1 MPTDLIRYDLLVQ
14 DALKGVVRRVLAN
27 AIRDGI
33 PGEHHFY
40 LSFRTREKG
49 VRISQALRDKY
60 PDEMTIVLQHQFWD
74 LAVSDYAIEVGLS
87 FSNVPEKLVI
97 PFDAVSGFFD
107 PSVQFGLKFEQS
119 KGDAPAGAARAL
131 PSIAKDEA
139 QGKLPLR
146 GAPSEAGK
154 PARKGAE
161 KPGRPS
167 AEAKA
172 TDAKISDIK
181 SSDAKSSDGKSSEA
195 RSSDVRSADAKS
207 SDAKSSNGKSSE
219 GKHSDT
225 KPADSKPSDS
235 GKSSGGKLKIAA
247 DPDHERS
254 KDEPKVIS
262 LDAFRKKP

>member
-74 LAVSDYAIEVGLS
+74 LSVNDYAIEVGLS

-119 KGDAPAGAARAL
+119 KGEALSGAARAL
-131 PSIAKDEA
+131 PSITKDEA
-139 QGKLPLR
+139 QGKVPAR
-146 GAPSEAGK
+146 GGPSEPAK
-154 PARKGAE
+154 PTRKGAE
-161 KPGRPS
+161 KAARPA
-167 AEAKA
+167 AE
-172 TDAKISDIK
+172 
-181 SSDAKSSDGKSSEA
+181 
-195 RSSDVRSADAKS
+195 
-207 SDAKSSNGKSSE
+207 
-219 GKHSDT
+219 T
-225 KPADSKPSDS
+225 KPSKT
-235 GKSSGGKLKIAA
+235 SSLPMQNLLMQRRVPMQRRLPIIRRCL
-247 DPDHERS
+247 PTRS
-254 KDEPKVIS
+254 RPMPASPRPEN
-262 LDAFRKKP
+262 RKASSSSRSIPVRTGRRMSRR

>member
-14 DALKGVVRRVLAN
+14 DALKGVVRRVLSN

-33 PGEHHFY
+33 PGDHHFY

-49 VRISQALRDKY
+49 VRISQALREKY

-74 LAVSDYAIEVGLS
+74 LAVSEHVIEVGLS

-119 KGDAPAGAARAL
+119 KDGAATGAAKAL
-131 PSIAKDEA
+131 PAAKE
-139 QGKLPLR
+139 
-146 GAPSEAGK
+146 EAGK
-154 PARKGAE
+154 PSTLPSRGASVEATKPARKTAE
-161 KPGRPS
+161 KS
-167 AEAKA
+167 AKVA
-172 TDAKISDIK
+172 DAKSPEGKPSDAK
-181 SSDAKSSDGKSSEA
+181 PSDAKSSDGKL
-195 RSSDVRSADAKS
+195 
-207 SDAKSSNGKSSE
+207 
-219 GKHSDT
+219 
-225 KPADSKPSDS
+225 
-235 GKSSGGKLKIAA
+235 KLAA
-247 DPDHERS
+247 EPKDDKA

>member
-74 LAVSDYAIEVGLS
+74 LSVNDYAIEVGLS

-139 QGKLPLR
+139 QGKLPAR
-146 GAPSEAGK
+146 GAPAEPANLRARAPRRRADPPPMPRFPMPSLPMPSLRCQGFRCQGFGCQVFRCQAFGFKAFRSGKPSAGK
-154 PARKGAE
+154 
-161 KPGRPS
+161 
-167 AEAKA
+167 
-172 TDAKISDIK
+172 
-181 SSDAKSSDGKSSEA
+181 
-195 RSSDVRSADAKS
+195 
-207 SDAKSSNGKSSE
+207 SE
-219 GKHSDT
+219 GKL
-225 KPADSKPSDS
+225 
-235 GKSSGGKLKIAA
+235 KLAA
-247 DPDHERS
+247 GPG
-254 KDEPKVIS
+254 P
-262 LDAFRKKP
+262 